1 MNALTIATRHSSENC
16 GRQVA
21 RVVAVLTGMMLI
33 VAMALPIAA
42 AEVGIRA
49 FICLFPLLLWLLTRR
64 CFPRTALFFRFVTLL
79 AAAGYL
85 SCAFI
90 FAVATTARPL
100 ADASLARCDSFLGL
114 SAATLI
120 EHVNEY
126 PVLTKALT
134 IIYASALLQTIF
146 GLAYLAYCR
155 QERRLHL
162 YVVRFIFCAMLTAV
176 GFWLL
181 PADGT
186 CVTYRL
192 PIPDYYAAT
201 LEQLH
206 HLRSGWFSLE
216 GPAGIVTFPSF
227 HCIAA
232 VLTASM
238 FHRSRLFL
246 PFAILNALVV
256 VSALTVGFHYFIDVF
271 GGLLVAFGMI
281 ALVPVD
287 TTNEADAQRATR
299 KSRRSRAD
307 RDRFATTI
315 RRASSWLQADL
326 PLRVAQSPRLHYGSA
341 DRYAATAS
349 EHLVT
354 N

>member
-1 MNALTIATRHSSENC
+1 MNTLAIPTPFTSPNH

-21 RVVAVLTGMMLI
+21 LVFALLICTTVAVSI
-33 VAMALPIAA
+33 VLPIAA
-42 AEVGIRA
+42 GEIGIRA
-49 FICLFPLLLWLLTRR
+49 FICLFPLLLWLLARR
-64 CFPRTALFFRFVTLL
+64 CYPRAAMFFRFVTLL
-79 AAAGYL
+79 SAAGYL
-85 SCAFI
+85 CSALI
-90 FAVATTARPL
+90 FAVATTALPL

-114 SAATLI
+114 SGAALI
-120 EHVNEY
+120 ERVNEC
-126 PVLTKALT
+126 PWLAKALT

-146 GLAYLAYCR
+146 GLAYLAYRR
-155 QERRLHL
+155 QERRLNV
-162 YVVRFIFCAMLTAV
+162 YVIRFICCGLLTAL
-176 GFWLL
+176 GFWLF
-181 PADGT
+181 PAEGT

-256 VSALTVGFHYFIDVF
+256 VSAVTVGFHYFTDVF
-271 GGLLVAFGMI
+271 GGLLVAFGVI
-281 ALVPVD
+281 ALVPLGP
-287 TTNEADAQRATR
+287 TIEAKKHRAG
-299 KSRRSRAD
+299 A
-307 RDRFATTI
+307 
-315 RRASSWLQADL
+315 WLQDDL
-326 PLRVAQSPRLHYGSA
+326 PLRTVQSPLAALRVPGWLHHKGV
-341 DRYAATAS
+341 RAS
-349 EHLVT
+349 RCDLYLP
-354 N
+354 